1 MSNDDKEL
9 EDKKILNTNDDDYD
23 EYDDEDEDERE
34 DESHENSDQNINKDK
49 KKIFDFKNTNHRL
62 GAILV
67 FGVAAIGGLY
77 YVKNKNTQMDYEP
90 EETQVVNKH
99 NEVKTSENNL
109 ESNIVKNNKES
120 NDNSNLTSKVN
131 NDEKLKNDSNI
142 DIIDTDNISDSINN
156 ANVNTKDL
164 PQLKKPSLI
173 NSTNDTEERIKNLED
188 KLSSIEDNSQKVK
201 DLTSRVEEL
210 EKKVEM
216 IEKTDSLIQD
226 IINERQEMEKNK
238 EEKAMQDKI
247 AKEGNVNIDIPDFS
261 KGKSRLIGYKILPI
275 SNDPS
280 IILVSDTKSNI
291 VAVSKDTGFNFK
303 GKVLKV
309 EDISEDGKIINFENN
324 VFIDTTLGFGGKQ
337 NLRDNTPK
345 SDERIIVKKERPKA
359 NIQDL
364 NNIRGVALT
373 KDNGKY
379 NVTVEDKNNNS
390 EMTSLKEGDSFK
402 NFGKV
407 KKIDEYG
414 NIYFAKGKINF
425 SR

>member
-9 EDKKILNTNDDDYD
+9 EDKKILNTNDDDDYD
-23 EYDDEDEDERE
+23 DYDDEDEDD
-34 DESHENSDQNINKDK
+34 DESEDHEGVDQNVNKDK
-49 KKIFDFKNTNHRL
+49 KKLFDFKNTNHRL
-62 GAILV
+62 GAILAL
-67 FGVAAIGGLY
+67 GVTAIGGLY
-77 YVKNKNTQMDYEP
+77 YVKHKNTQIDYEP
-90 EETQVVNKH
+90 EETQVVSKK
-99 NEVKTSENNL
+99 NEVKANENNL
-109 ESNIVKNNKES
+109 ETASVKNNKDAS
-120 NDNSNLTSKVN
+120 NDSVLSNN
-131 NDEKLKNDSNI
+131 NENIKNDSSV
-142 DIIDTDNISDSINN
+142 DIIDTDNLSDSINT
-156 ANVNTKDL
+156 ANINTKDL
-164 PQLKKPSLI
+164 PKLKKPSSI
-173 NSTNDTEERIKNLED
+173 TATGDTEERIKILEE
-188 KLSSIEDNSQKVK
+188 KLSSIEDNSQKIK

-238 EEKAMQDKI
+238 EEQAMKDKI
-247 AKEGNVNIDIPDFS
+247 AKEGNVNIDVPDFS

-275 SNDPS
+275 SNDPN
-280 IILVSDTKSNI
+280 IILISDTNSNI
-291 VAVSKDTGFNFK
+291 VAVSKDAGFNFK

-324 VFIDTTLGFGGKQ
+324 VFVDTTLGFGGKQ
-337 NLRDNTPK
+337 TIKNNTPK
-345 SDERIIVKKERPKA
+345 SDEKIIVKKDKPKA

-379 NVTVEDKNNNS
+379 NVTIEDKNNNS

>member
-9 EDKKILNTNDDDYD
+9 EDKKILNTNDDDDYD
-23 EYDDEDEDERE
+23 DYDDEDEDD
-34 DESHENSDQNINKDK
+34 DESEDHEGVDQNVNKDK
-49 KKIFDFKNTNHRL
+49 KKLFDFKNTNHRL
-62 GAILV
+62 GAILAL
-67 FGVAAIGGLY
+67 GVTAIGGLY
-77 YVKNKNTQMDYEP
+77 YVKHKNTQIDYEP
-90 EETQVVNKH
+90 EETQVVSKK
-99 NEVKTSENNL
+99 NEVKANENNL
-109 ESNIVKNNKES
+109 ETASVKNNKDAS
-120 NDNSNLTSKVN
+120 NDSVLSNN
-131 NDEKLKNDSNI
+131 NENIKNDSSV
-142 DIIDTDNISDSINN
+142 DIIDTDNLSDSINT
-156 ANVNTKDL
+156 ANINTKDL
-164 PQLKKPSLI
+164 PKLKKPSSI
-173 NSTNDTEERIKNLED
+173 TATGDTEERIKILEE
-188 KLSSIEDNSQKVK
+188 KLSSIEDNSQKIK

-238 EEKAMQDKI
+238 EEQAMKDKI
-247 AKEGNVNIDIPDFS
+247 AKEGNVNIDVPDFS

-275 SNDPS
+275 SNDPN
-280 IILVSDTKSNI
+280 IILISDTNSNI
-291 VAVSKDTGFNFK
+291 VAVSKDAGFNFK

-337 NLRDNTPK
+337 NLKDNTPK
-345 SDERIIVKKERPKA
+345 SDEKVIVKKERPKA

-379 NVTVEDKNNNS
+379 NVTIEDKNNNS

-414 NIYFAKGKINF
+414 NIYFSKGKINF